1 MTNQQYKNIVD
12 WTLKNLDAAA
22 RDDSL
27 SVARAVLN
35 NCGVSLP
42 EGGLPEILD
51 ALQSGDYMWWKSC
64 TCEEAR
70 SFADEGQPVVGVDG
84 GRLVVIVPSDTASG
98 ETAANG
104 ETAADAGNAGDA
116 EAAVTAAS
124 VGAAGTASNSV
135 TAEAAADF
143 GSRFVLSAEALTE
156 EQRTGMQFYAS
167 GVSTS
172 TSTTTQQPE
181 RKLTLYGIPER
192 PVAIKN
198 SGFEIIACMDNDLQ
212 YTVDAEWITDSGE
225 LYVWKEFK
233 NHTHIAHI
241 VPLQNGPMTITAI
254 YESQRCSFNI
264 TVYNMHLYLSPANH
278 HKPYTKVDGTLYPI
292 SEVSER
298 KNMENIAAYLK
309 NFLNGY
315 WVDVMVTDI
324 HNEDQQYTGRP
335 QEADAWIVNKE
346 KGLYLALHSNARDKD
361 DLQIHSGSVAFYNDL
376 YNTSSLALNLV
387 DAVDE
392 VLPTI
397 SDRSGRAIKGEY
409 PFAFGEMVYPK
420 NFGIASIIL
429 EFGFHD
435 NPIEAD
441 FLLKEENLLAETVG
455 RTLVDF
461 YEVERR

>member
-143 GSRFVLSAEALTE
+143 GSRFVLSAEALT
-156 EQRTGMQFYAS
+156 
-167 GVSTS
+167 
-172 TSTTTQQPE
+172 
-181 RKLTLYGIPER
+181 
-192 PVAIKN
+192 
-198 SGFEIIACMDNDLQ
+198 
-212 YTVDAEWITDSGE
+212 
-225 LYVWKEFK
+225 
-233 NHTHIAHI
+233 
-241 VPLQNGPMTITAI
+241 
-254 YESQRCSFNI
+254 
-264 TVYNMHLYLSPANH
+264 
-278 HKPYTKVDGTLYPI
+278 
-292 SEVSER
+292 
-298 KNMENIAAYLK
+298 
-309 NFLNGY
+309 
-315 WVDVMVTDI
+315 
-324 HNEDQQYTGRP
+324 
-335 QEADAWIVNKE
+335 
-346 KGLYLALHSNARDKD
+346 
-361 DLQIHSGSVAFYNDL
+361 
-376 YNTSSLALNLV
+376 
-387 DAVDE
+387 
-392 VLPTI
+392 
-397 SDRSGRAIKGEY
+397 
-409 PFAFGEMVYPK
+409 
-420 NFGIASIIL
+420 
-429 EFGFHD
+429 
-435 NPIEAD
+435 
-441 FLLKEENLLAETVG
+441 
-455 RTLVDF
+455 
-461 YEVERR
+461 

>member
-172 TSTTTQQPE
+172 TSTTTTTVQPTE
-181 RKLTLYGIPER
+181 PLTVVGLPKANVMPIGSRIDIMIYADDPMHAVSASWTYDHDIFY
-192 PVAIKN
+192 I
-198 SGFEIIACMDNDLQ
+198 
-212 YTVDAEWITDSGE
+212 
-225 LYVWKEFK
+225 WKEPVQ
-233 NHTHIAHI
+233 HSIVTHIVA
-241 VPLQNGPMTITAI
+241 LNLGSSTLTANYGNRSCSFTITVETMRQI
-254 YESQRCSFNI
+254 
-264 TVYNMHLYLSPANH
+264 YLSPANH
-278 HKPYTKVDGTLYPI
+278 HKPYTKFDGTLYPI

-298 KNMENIAAYLK
+298 KNMENVAAYLK

-324 HNEDQQYTGRP
+324 HDADQQYTGRP
-335 QEADAWIVNKE
+335 QEADAWIEDKTNAF
-346 KGLYLALHSNARDKD
+346 YLALHSNAKGQPSDPTA
-361 DLQIHSGSVAFYNDL
+361 SGSVGFYNGL
-376 YNTSSLALNLV
+376 CETEALALLLVNTVDPLLETESNRSYLTECNLNLKELQETHGLSIP
-387 DAVDE
+387 A
-392 VLPTI
+392 
-397 SDRSGRAIKGEY
+397 
-409 PFAFGEMVYPK
+409 
-420 NFGIASIIL
+420 IIL
-429 EFGFHD
+429 EIGFHD
-435 NPIEAD
+435 NPQEAYA
-441 FLLKEENLLAETVG
+441 LITKEQEFAHTIGEL
-455 RTLVDF
+455 LVDF
-461 YEVERR
+461 YGLIKK